1 LKKIRLLLAEDHTIV
16 REGLRSLI
24 DSSEDMEVVGEV
36 GDGREALKK
45 VEEIELDIVLMDIRM
60 PGLNGIEATRQIKKH
75 FPDVKVLILSM
86 HPDDEYVL
94 EALRAGAS
102 GYILKQ
108 AAHEE
113 LFTAIRAVYRNDV
126 FLSPS
131 VSRKV
136 VDTYIQSNK
145 SIIMESSV
153 LDKLT
158 QREREVL
165 QLIAEGKSSK
175 EISSLLFISPNT
187 VETHKAHLK
196 EKLGL
201 RKTVDLIRY
210 AYRKGITGPE

>member
-1 LKKIRLLLAEDHTIV
+1 
-16 REGLRSLI
+16 
-24 DSSEDMEVVGEV
+24 MEVVGEV

-60 PGLNGIEATRQIKKH
+60 PGLNGIDATRQIKKH

-131 VSRKV
+131 VSKKV
-136 VDTYIQSNK
+136 VETYIQSNK
-145 SIIMESSV
+145 SVIMESSV

-158 QREREVL
+158 PREREVL
-165 QLIAEGKSSK
+165 QLIAEGKSGK

-201 RKTVDLIRY
+201 RKTSDLIRY

>member
-1 LKKIRLLLAEDHTIV
+1 LKKIRLLLADDHTIV

-24 DSSEDMEVVGEV
+24 DSAEDMEVVGEV
-36 GDGREALKK
+36 GDGRAALKK

-131 VSRKV
+131 VSKKV
-136 VDTYIQSNK
+136 VETYIQSNK
-145 SIIMESSV
+145 SVIMESSV

-201 RKTVDLIRY
+201 RKTADLIRY
-210 AYRKGITGPE
+210 AYCKGIAGPG

>member
-1 LKKIRLLLAEDHTIV
+1 MKKIRLLLAEDHTIV

-24 DSSEDMEVVGEV
+24 GSSEDMEVVGEV
-36 GDGREALKK
+36 GDGRDALKK

-102 GYILKQ
+102 GYMLKQ

-131 VSRKV
+131 VSKKV
-136 VDTYIQSNK
+136 VETYIQSNK
-145 SIIMESSV
+145 SVIMESSV

-201 RKTVDLIRY
+201 RKTADLIRY
-210 AYRKGITGPE
+210 AYRKGITGPD

>member
-1 LKKIRLLLAEDHTIV
+1 MKKIRLLLAEDHTIV

-131 VSRKV
+131 VSKKV
-136 VDTYIQSNK
+136 VETYIQSNK
-145 SIIMESSV
+145 SVIMELSV
-153 LDKLT
+153 LEKLT
-158 QREREVL
+158 PREREVL

-175 EISSLLFISPNT
+175 EISSLLFISPST

-201 RKTVDLIRY
+201 RKTADLIRY
-210 AYRKGITGPE
+210 AYRKGITGPD

>member
-1 LKKIRLLLAEDHTIV
+1 MKKIRLLLAEDHTIV

-24 DSSEDMEVVGEV
+24 DSSKDVEVVGEV

-60 PGLNGIEATRQIKKH
+60 PGLNGIEATRQIKKR

-86 HPDDEYVL
+86 HPDEEYVL

-131 VSRKV
+131 VSKKV
-136 VDTYIQSNK
+136 VEAYSQFNK
-145 SIIMESSV
+145 GIIPEPSV

-165 QLIAEGKSSK
+165 QLIAEGKSNK
-175 EISSLLFISPNT
+175 EISSLLFISPST
-187 VETHKAHLK
+187 TETHKAHLK

-201 RKTVDLIRY
+201 HKTADLIKY